1 MKLTE
6 AKLKQIIKEELETSL
21 NEMID
26 DEIDHSL
33 LDDLMGDPLSPEE
46 KKQADEI
53 DHSPLDDLMGDPLSP
68 EEKKQADERYQK
80 SLATDKIVDIV
91 FNLMD
96 KGMTKNEVI
105 QALKSEL
112 NKH

>member
-1 MKLTE
+1 MKLTKE
-6 AKLKQIIKEELETSL
+6 TLKRIIKEELEDSL
-21 NEMID
+21 SEMID
-26 DEIDHSL
+26 
-33 LDDLMGDPLSPEE
+33 
-46 KKQADEI
+46 DEI

-80 SLATDKIVDIV
+80 SLAADKIVDTV

-96 KGMTKNEVI
+96 KGMTKDEII

>member
-46 KKQADEI
+46 KKQADE
-53 DHSPLDDLMGDPLSP
+53 
-68 EEKKQADERYQK
+68 RYQK

-96 KGMTKNEVI
+96 KGMTKNEII